1 MPQRLST
8 LLDPAR
14 INLALRHTRRT
25 YALKEVAAQLD
36 GHPAVINYAA
46 FYRELLQR
54 ERLDTTVL
62 GNGIALPHARTEHVA
77 HMVLAVGRSDA
88 GITVDDPA
96 EPVHLLF
103 VLGTPKATVTDYL
116 QVVSTLCRILKNP
129 ANRTALLTAATP
141 EDFIE
146 VIRHLES

>member
-1 MPQRLST
+1 MPPRLSA

-25 YALKEVAAQLD
+25 HALKEVAAQLD
-36 GHPAVINYAA
+36 GHPAVTNYAS

-88 GITVDDPA
+88 GIAFDNPA
-96 EPVHLLF
+96 ETVHLLF
-103 VLGTPKATVTDYL
+103 VLGTPKATVSDYL
-116 QVVSTLCRILKNP
+116 QVVSTLCRLLKNS

-141 EDFIE
+141 ADFIAI
-146 VIRHLES
+146 IRRLES